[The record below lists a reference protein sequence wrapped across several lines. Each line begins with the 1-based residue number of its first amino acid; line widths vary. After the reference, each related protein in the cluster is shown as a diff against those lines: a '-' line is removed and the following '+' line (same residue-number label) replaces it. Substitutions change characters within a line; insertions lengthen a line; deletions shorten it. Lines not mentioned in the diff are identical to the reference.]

1 MHGESPLVDVEE
13 ANSYKIALVKAYVSR
28 LGAET
33 VKYMV
38 LGDRLRIFE
47 SCVNFCVGFQ
57 GRREWGVEITCMS
70 NALLLVLKFVGKR

>member
-1 MHGESPLVDVEE
+1 VDVEE

-47 SCVNFCVGFQ
+47 SCVDFCVGFQ
-57 GRREWGVEITCMS
+57 GMREWGVEITCMS